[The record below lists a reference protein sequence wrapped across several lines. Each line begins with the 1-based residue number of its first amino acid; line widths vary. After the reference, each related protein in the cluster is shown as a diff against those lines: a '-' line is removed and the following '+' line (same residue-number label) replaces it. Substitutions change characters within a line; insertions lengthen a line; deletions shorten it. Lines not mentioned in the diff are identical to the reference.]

1 MSNESVDEYW
11 NSEFTSSEKQLFQKC
26 ARKLLEKTFIVRDKD
41 EENRKMFYFISKN
54 SDFFTHYFSFM
65 GFEILVHKDSG
76 VVMLSNIVNENVSS
90 SVAVN
95 RFRFKK
101 IESIVLCC
109 LWTLLSDR
117 LHKGSLDKVIKITL
131 SDLNMEL
138 EKYDFKKTFDKGPLD
153 DILKLFRKFNL
164 IGTSGEIGDE
174 DFTIILYPSLQFSL
188 NENEFVSFVKDAE
201 KKMKGSDDGTEKF
214 TGTGIEE
221 TEAEDDAG
229 YNNDDENEDEIDSF
243 DVEINSGE
251 EN

>member
-1 MSNESVDEYW
+1 MSSESIDEYW
-11 NSEFTSSEKQLFQKC
+11 NSEFTSSEKQFFQKC

-54 SDFFTHYFSFM
+54 SDFFTRYFSFM

-76 VVMLSNIVNENVSS
+76 VAMLSNIVNENISS

-95 RFRFKK
+95 RFRLKK

-117 LHKGSLDKVIKITL
+117 LHRGSLDKVIKITL

-138 EKYDFKKTFDKGPLD
+138 EKYDFKKPFDKGPLD
-153 DILKLFRKFNL
+153 EILKLFRKFNL
-164 IGTSGEIGDE
+164 IGTSGEIGNE

-201 KKMKGSDDGTEKF
+201 NRMKGINNDVLESDDSL
-214 TGTGIEE
+214 IEE
-221 TEAEDDAG
+221 SDA
-229 YNNDDENEDEIDSF
+229 DESEIDPF
-243 DVEINSGE
+243 NIEIE
-251 EN
+251 

>member
-1 MSNESVDEYW
+1 MSSESVDEYW

-76 VVMLSNIVNENVSS
+76 LVMLSNIVNENVSS

-95 RFRFKK
+95 RFRLKK

-138 EKYDFKKTFDKGPLD
+138 EKYDFKKPFDKGPLD

-164 IGTSGEIGDE
+164 IGTNGEIGDE

-201 KKMKGSDDGTEKF
+201 NRMKGINNDVLESDDTLIDGSDADES
-214 TGTGIEE
+214 
-221 TEAEDDAG
+221 EDFDST
-229 YNNDDENEDEIDSF
+229 DSEIDPF
-243 DVEINSGE
+243 DIKIE
-251 EN
+251 

>member
-1 MSNESVDEYW
+1 MSSESIDEYW
-11 NSEFTSSEKQLFQKC
+11 NSEFTSSEKQFFQKC

-54 SDFFTHYFSFM
+54 SDFFTRYFSFM

-76 VVMLSNIVNENVSS
+76 VAMLSNIVNENISS

-117 LHKGSLDKVIKITL
+117 LHRGSLDKVIKITL

-138 EKYDFKKTFDKGPLD
+138 EKYDFKKPFDKGPLD
-153 DILKLFRKFNL
+153 EILKLFRKFNL

-201 KKMKGSDDGTEKF
+201 KRMKGINNDVLESDDTL
-214 TGTGIEE
+214 IEE
-221 TEAEDDAG
+221 SDADESEDFDST
-229 YNNDDENEDEIDSF
+229 DSEIDPF
-243 DVEINSGE
+243 DLGIDMGDE
-251 EN
+251 E

>member
-1 MSNESVDEYW
+1 MSSESIDEYW
-11 NSEFTSSEKQLFQKC
+11 NSEFTSSEKQFFQKC

-41 EENRKMFYFISKN
+41 EENRRMFYFISKN
-54 SDFFTHYFSFM
+54 SDFFTHYFTFM

-76 VVMLSNIVNENVSS
+76 VAMLSNIVNENISS

-117 LHKGSLDKVIKITL
+117 LHRGSLDKVIKITL

-138 EKYDFKKTFDKGPLD
+138 EKYDFKKPFDKGPLD
-153 DILKLFRKFNL
+153 EILKLFRKFNL

-201 KKMKGSDDGTEKF
+201 NRMKGINNDVLESDDTL
-214 TGTGIEE
+214 IEE
-221 TEAEDDAG
+221 SDA
-229 YNNDDENEDEIDSF
+229 DESEIDPF
-243 DVEINSGE
+243 NIEIE
-251 EN
+251 

>member
-1 MSNESVDEYW
+1 MSSESIDEYW
-11 NSEFTSSEKQLFQKC
+11 NSEFTSSEKQFFQKC

-54 SDFFTHYFSFM
+54 SDFFTRYFAFM

-76 VVMLSNIVNENVSS
+76 VVMLSNIVNENISS

-117 LHKGSLDKVIKITL
+117 LHRGSLDKVIKITL

-138 EKYDFKKTFDKGPLD
+138 EKYDFKKPFDKGPLD
-153 DILKLFRKFNL
+153 EILKLFRKFNL

-201 KKMKGSDDGTEKF
+201 NRMKGINNDVLESDDTL
-214 TGTGIEE
+214 IEE
-221 TEAEDDAG
+221 SDVDESEDFDST
-229 YNNDDENEDEIDSF
+229 DSEIDPF
-243 DVEINSGE
+243 DIEIE
-251 EN
+251 

>member
-1 MSNESVDEYW
+1 MSSESIDEYW
-11 NSEFTSSEKQLFQKC
+11 NSEFISSEKQFFQKC

-41 EENRKMFYFISKN
+41 EENRRMFYFISKN
-54 SDFFTHYFSFM
+54 SDFFTRYFSFM

-76 VVMLSNIVNENVSS
+76 VAMLSNIVNENISS

-95 RFRFKK
+95 RFRLKK

-117 LHKGSLDKVIKITL
+117 LHRGSLDKVIKITL

-138 EKYDFKKTFDKGPLD
+138 EKYDFKKPFDKGPLD
-153 DILKLFRKFNL
+153 EILKLFRKFNL

-201 KKMKGSDDGTEKF
+201 NRMKGINNDVLESDDTL
-214 TGTGIEE
+214 IEE
-221 TEAEDDAG
+221 SDA
-229 YNNDDENEDEIDSF
+229 DESEIDPF
-243 DVEINSGE
+243 NIEIE
-251 EN
+251 

>member
-1 MSNESVDEYW
+1 MSSESIDEYW
-11 NSEFTSSEKQLFQKC
+11 NSEFTSSEKQFFQKC

-76 VVMLSNIVNENVSS
+76 VAMLSNIVNENISS

-95 RFRFKK
+95 RFRFRK

-117 LHKGSLDKVIKITL
+117 LHRGSLDKVIKITL

-138 EKYDFKKTFDKGPLD
+138 EKYDFKKPFDKGPLD
-153 DILKLFRKFNL
+153 EILKLFRKFNL

-201 KKMKGSDDGTEKF
+201 KRMKGTNNDVLESDDTL
-214 TGTGIEE
+214 IEE
-221 TEAEDDAG
+221 SDA
-229 YNNDDENEDEIDSF
+229 DESEIDPF
-243 DVEINSGE
+243 NIEIE
-251 EN
+251 

>member
-1 MSNESVDEYW
+1 MSSESIDEYW
-11 NSEFTSSEKQLFQKC
+11 NSEFTSSEKQFFQKS

-41 EENRKMFYFISKN
+41 EENRRMFYFISKN
-54 SDFFTHYFSFM
+54 SDFFTRYFTFM

-76 VVMLSNIVNENVSS
+76 VAMLSNIVNENISS

-95 RFRFKK
+95 RFRLKK

-117 LHKGSLDKVIKITL
+117 LHRGSLDKVIKITL

-138 EKYDFKKTFDKGPLD
+138 EKYDFKKPFDKGPLD
-153 DILKLFRKFNL
+153 EILKLFRKFNL

-201 KKMKGSDDGTEKF
+201 KRMKGINNDVLESDDTL
-214 TGTGIEE
+214 IEE
-221 TEAEDDAG
+221 SDA
-229 YNNDDENEDEIDSF
+229 DESEIDPF
-243 DVEINSGE
+243 NIEIE
-251 EN
+251 

>member
-1 MSNESVDEYW
+1 MSSESIDEYW
-11 NSEFTSSEKQLFQKC
+11 NSEFTSSEKQFFQKC

-41 EENRKMFYFISKN
+41 EENRRMFYFISKN
-54 SDFFTHYFSFM
+54 SDFFTRYFSFM

-76 VVMLSNIVNENVSS
+76 VAMLSNIVNENISS

-117 LHKGSLDKVIKITL
+117 LHRGSLDKVIKITL

-138 EKYDFKKTFDKGPLD
+138 EKYDFKKPFDKGPLD
-153 DILKLFRKFNL
+153 EILKLFRKFNL

-201 KKMKGSDDGTEKF
+201 NRMKGTNNDVLESDDTL
-214 TGTGIEE
+214 IEE
-221 TEAEDDAG
+221 SDA
-229 YNNDDENEDEIDSF
+229 DESKIDPFNIEI
-243 DVEINSGE
+243 E
-251 EN
+251 

>member
-1 MSNESVDEYW
+1 MSSESIDEYW
-11 NSEFTSSEKQLFQKC
+11 NSKFTSSEKQFFQKC

-41 EENRKMFYFISKN
+41 KENRRMFYFISKN
-54 SDFFTHYFSFM
+54 SDFFTRYFSFM

-76 VVMLSNIVNENVSS
+76 VAMLSNIVNENISS

-95 RFRFKK
+95 RFRLKK

-117 LHKGSLDKVIKITL
+117 LHRGSLDKVIKITL

-138 EKYDFKKTFDKGPLD
+138 EKYDFKKPFDKGPLD
-153 DILKLFRKFNL
+153 EILKLFRKFNL

-201 KKMKGSDDGTEKF
+201 NRMKGINNDVLESDDTL
-214 TGTGIEE
+214 IEE
-221 TEAEDDAG
+221 SDA
-229 YNNDDENEDEIDSF
+229 DESEIDLF
-243 DVEINSGE
+243 NIEIE
-251 EN
+251 